1 MKVNKVGVSSSSITP
16 TTGEGR
22 KIHKSGTSSFSDTL
36 GGFERENEKQQL
48 EEELK
53 KINEKGKFIK

>member
-53 KINEKGKFIK
+53 KIN